1 MFVPLIKVSH
11 LVDGH
16 NINMLRPLKLFYANP
31 HILILVGIGLLF
43 SISSYAQ
50 SSSSHSPYSQFGLG
64 QMRGDLLPQMRAMG
78 GISTAVRLQGGLPTL
93 NISNPASYSGFN
105 RTILDA
111 GLYGNITQLEKGSLA
126 GNTADF
132 AFSHFAF
139 GFSLNRTNG
148 PKVGGI
154 SFGLMPY
161 SDVGY
166 HTNASRQIDNTPYTT
181 SLVGEGGL
189 NKAYV
194 GYGVSPFKNFSIG
207 ANVGF
212 LFGNLYNKSVI
223 EFPQGYGFYNT
234 SQTNTR
240 RVTGV
245 TADYGAQ
252 YLLPLGNRTNL
263 TIGYSGSLNNA
274 VNSQVTSMVTRTQTD
289 FSSDVTE
296 QVPIDTSSTNLLS
309 DRKINLPLKH
319 NVGFT
324 LSKGINWM
332 VGADFNYADWSN
344 FQTMQGEDKLGK
356 NIGIAVG
363 GQIKPDPTSLNYLK
377 VVDYRLG
384 FRYNKTHM
392 TVNNERINDMA
403 VTVGFGLPLPE
414 SGFGRTFSNINI
426 SAEFGQQ
433 GTLNNNLIRER
444 YINIHFGFTINDA
457 WFIRRSYD

>member
-1 MFVPLIKVSH
+1 MMN
-11 LVDGH
+11 H
-16 NINMLRPLKLFYANP
+16 NNMLKLLKPFYANS
-31 HILILVGIGLLF
+31 HILLLTGLGMLLSMASF
-43 SISSYAQ
+43 AQ

-64 QMRGDLLPQMRAMG
+64 QMREDLLPQMRGMG
-78 GISTAVRLQGGLPTL
+78 GLSTAVRLQGGLPVL

-126 GNTADF
+126 DHTADF

-139 GFSLNRTNG
+139 GFSLNKTNG
-148 PKVGGI
+148 PKIGGI
-154 SFGLMPY
+154 SFGLIPY

-166 HTNASRQIDNTPYTT
+166 HTNASRHIDNTPYST

-194 GYGVSPFKNFSIG
+194 GYGVSPFKNFSVG

-223 EFPQGYGFYNT
+223 EFPRGYGFYNT

-240 RVTGV
+240 RVTGMV
-245 TADYGAQ
+245 VDYGAQ
-252 YLLPLGNRTNL
+252 YLLPLGNQTSL
-263 TIGYSGSLNNA
+263 SIGYSGSLNNA
-274 VNSQVTSMVTRTQTD
+274 VKSKMTSMVTRTQTD
-289 FSSDVTE
+289 DYSNDVTE
-296 QVPIDTSSTNLLS
+296 QVPIDTSSIHMLS
-309 DRKINLPLKH
+309 DRNINLPLKH
-319 NVGFT
+319 SVGFT

-332 VGADFNYADWSN
+332 VGADFNYADWTK
-344 FQTMQGEDKLGK
+344 FQTNVGEDPLGK
-356 NIGIAVG
+356 NIGVAVG

-377 VVDYRLG
+377 VIDYRLG
-384 FRYNKTHM
+384 FRYNKTQI
-392 TVNNERINDMA
+392 TINDQRINDMA
-403 VTVGFGLPLPE
+403 VTVGLGLPLPE
-414 SGFGRTFSNINI
+414 GGFGRTFSNVNI

-433 GTLNNNLIRER
+433 GSMSNNLIRER
-444 YINIHFGFTINDA
+444 YININFGFTINDA

>member
-1 MFVPLIKVSH
+1 M
-11 LVDGH
+11 
-16 NINMLRPLKLFYANP
+16 LKLLKPLYAKS
-31 HILILVGIGLLF
+31 HTLLLMGIGLLF
-43 SISSYAQ
+43 SIGSFAQ
-50 SSSSHSPYSQFGLG
+50 NSSSHSPYSQFGLG
-64 QMRGDLLPQMRAMG
+64 QMRGDLLPQMRGMG
-78 GISTAVRLQGGLPTL
+78 GISTAVRLQGGLPAL

-126 GNTADF
+126 GHTADF
-132 AFSHFAF
+132 AFSHFTFA
-139 GFSLNRTNG
+139 FSLNKTNG
-148 PKVGGI
+148 PKIGGI
-154 SFGLMPY
+154 SFGLIPY

-166 HTNASRQIDNTPYTT
+166 RINADRHIDNTPYTT

-189 NKAYV
+189 NKAYA
-194 GYGVSPFKNFSIG
+194 GYGVSPFRNFSVG

-223 EFPQGYGFYNT
+223 EFPQGYGYYNT
-234 SQTNTR
+234 SQTDTR
-240 RVTGV
+240 RVTGLTV
-245 TADYGAQ
+245 DYGAQ

-274 VNSQVTSMVTRTQTD
+274 VKSKITSMVTRTQTD
-289 FSSDVTE
+289 VSSDVSE
-296 QVPIDTSSTNLLS
+296 QVPIDTSSINVLS
-309 DRKINLPLKH
+309 DRNINLPLKH
-319 NVGFT
+319 SVGFT

-344 FQTMQGEDKLGK
+344 FQTLPGQDKLGK
-356 NIGIAVG
+356 NMGVAIG
-363 GQIKPDPTSLNYLK
+363 GQIKPDATSLNYLK

-392 TVNNERINDMA
+392 TVNDHRINDMA

-414 SGFGRTFSNINI
+414 TSFGRTFSNINI

-433 GTLNNNLIRER
+433 GTMSSNLVRER
-444 YINIHFGFTINDA
+444 YININFGFTINDA
-457 WFIRRSYD
+457 WFMRRSYD

>member
-1 MFVPLIKVSH
+1 MLM
-11 LVDGH
+11 LMMTH
-16 NINMLRPLKLFYANP
+16 NNMLKLLKPFYANP
-31 HILILVGIGLLF
+31 HILLLLGIGLL
-43 SISSYAQ
+43 SSTSSLAQ
-50 SSSSHSPYSQFGLG
+50 TSSSHSPYSQSGLG
-64 QMRGDLLPQMRAMG
+64 QMREDLLPQMRGMG
-78 GISTAVRLQGGLPTL
+78 GISTAVRLQGGLPVL

-126 GNTADF
+126 DHTADF

-139 GFSLNRTNG
+139 GFSLNERNG

-166 HTNASRQIDNTPYTT
+166 HTNASRHIDNTPYTT

-194 GYGVSPFKNFSIG
+194 GYGVSPFRNFSVG
-207 ANVGF
+207 VNVGF
-212 LFGNLYNKSVI
+212 LFGNLYNKSVV
-223 EFPQGYGFYNT
+223 EFPRGYGFYNT

-240 RVTGV
+240 RVTGA
-245 TADYGAQ
+245 TIDYGAQ
-252 YLLPLGNRTNL
+252 YLLPLGNQTNL

-274 VNSQVTSMVTRTQTD
+274 VKSTITSMVTRTQTD
-289 FSSDVTE
+289 AYSNDVTE
-296 QVPIDTSSTNLLS
+296 QVPIDTSSIDIIS
-309 DRKINLPLKH
+309 DRNINLPMKH

-332 VGADFNYADWSN
+332 VGADFKYADWSN
-344 FQTMQGEDKLGK
+344 FQTAQGEDKLGK
-356 NIGIAVG
+356 NIGIALG

-377 VVDYRLG
+377 VIDYRLG
-384 FRYNKTHM
+384 FRYNKTHI
-392 TVNNERINDMA
+392 TINDERINDMA
-403 VTVGFGLPLPE
+403 VTVGLGLPLPE
-414 SGFGRTFSNINI
+414 TGFGRTFSNVNI

-433 GTLNNNLIRER
+433 GTLNSNLVRER
-444 YINIHFGFTINDA
+444 YININFGFTINDA
-457 WFIRRSYD
+457 WFMRRSYD